1 MSEES
6 NERDP
11 LECFYEEIKTLL
23 GGTEVEVEIRLI
35 KAPEGKGD
43 VAFACFPLAK
53 QGKRDPAIIA
63 KELAEKIMS
72 RERKWV
78 KECRSEGGYLNFFVD
93 ENCLAKAV
101 FEGVENKLL
110 GRGEKKRE
118 KVLLEHTSANPTGPL
133 HVGRAR
139 NPIIGDTLAR
149 IMRFSGYDV
158 TTEYYVDDAGMQ
170 VAMLAWGI
178 RNSFEES
185 RDEKIDHRLVA
196 CYQRAAKLREENPE
210 VDREIRELLE
220 RYEKGEK
227 EAVREMEEAYKK
239 VLDGIVKSLE
249 DINIHI
255 DSFVKESTFLR
266 NGEVDKVIELLKPY
280 AQIKDGALCIDLKP
294 HPFFLTRSDGTTLYL
309 TRDIAYH
316 IDKFRR
322 CDIAINVLGEDHKLE
337 SEQLATALRLLKQR
351 VPEVIFYAFISLPEG
366 KMSTRRKRV
375 VYLDDLVDEAIARAK
390 EEVLKRRSDLDDEK
404 LSRIARAVGVGAVR
418 YNIIKVQASKPIK
431 FRWEDAL
438 NMEGNSAP
446 FLQYSYARARS
457 ILRKAGDLK
466 KDVDVEITE
475 PAERKLVLRIA
486 EFPQAV
492 KGAAEQRAPHLLAE
506 YLLALASDFNVFYTE
521 CPVLRAD
528 VREQRLALVDAFA
541 YIMKSGLELL
551 GVEALEEM

>member
-1 MSEES
+1 MSE
-6 NERDP
+6 ERDP
-11 LECFYEEIKTLL
+11 LECFHEEIRTLL
-23 GGTEVEVEIRLI
+23 GGTEVRLI

-43 VAFACFPLAK
+43 AAFACFPLAK
-53 QGKRDPAIIA
+53 QEKKDPAAIA
-63 KELAEKIMS
+63 TELAERIMGK
-72 RERKWV
+72 ERKWV

-93 ENCLAKAV
+93 ENCLARAV
-101 FEGVENKLL
+101 FDGVESKLF
-110 GRGEKKRE
+110 GRGQKKKE

-149 IMRFSGYDV
+149 IMRFNGYDV

-170 VAMLAWGI
+170 VAMLAWGVK
-178 RNSFEES
+178 NCFEES
-185 RDEKIDHRLVA
+185 REEKIDHRLVA
-196 CYQRAAKLREENPE
+196 CYQQAAKLREENPE

-220 RYEKGEK
+220 RYEEGET
-227 EAVREMEEAYKK
+227 EAVQEMEETYKK
-239 VLDGIVKSLE
+239 VLDGIVKSLG
-249 DINIHI
+249 DINVYI

-266 NGEVDKVIELLKPY
+266 SGEVGRVIGLLKPY
-280 AQIKDGALCIDLKP
+280 AQVKDGALCIDLKP

-322 CDIAINVLGEDHKLE
+322 CDIAINILGEDHKLE
-337 SEQLATALRLLKQR
+337 SEQLAIALRLLKQR
-351 VPEVIFYAFISLPEG
+351 APEVIFYAFISLPEG

-375 VYLDDLVDEAIARAK
+375 VYLDDLIDESIARAK

-404 LSRIARAVGVGAVR
+404 LGRIARAVGIGAVR

-466 KDVDVEITE
+466 KNVSVEIAE
-475 PAERKLVLRIA
+475 PEERKLALRIA
-486 EFPQAV
+486 ELPQVV

-506 YLLALASDFNVFYTE
+506 YLLALASDFNVFYTQ
-521 CPVLRAD
+521 CPVLKTR
-528 VREQRLALVDAFA
+528 VKEQRVALVDAFA
-541 YIMKSGLELL
+541 YVMKSGLELL

>member
-72 RERKWV
+72 GEIKWV